1 MFGHASFD
9 IADYF
14 VRVVPITK
22 GCAKLIEVGLKQV
35 VCVLIYLKI
44 RPSMFTENDFFIY
57 FCF

>member
-22 GCAKLIEVGLKQV
+22 GCAQLLEVGLKQV
-35 VCVLIYLKI
+35 VCVLIYFEDTAVYV
-44 RPSMFTENDFFIY
+44 S
-57 FCF
+57 